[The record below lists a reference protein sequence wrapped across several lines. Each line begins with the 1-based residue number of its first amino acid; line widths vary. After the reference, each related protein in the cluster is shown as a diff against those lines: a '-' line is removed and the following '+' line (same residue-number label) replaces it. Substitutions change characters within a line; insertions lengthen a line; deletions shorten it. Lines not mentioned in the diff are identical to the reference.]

1 MVRGRPW
8 CFVRERAERSS
19 EAGGLARSRDGQ
31 EDRYDMVRPSVM
43 KMMNRHCG
51 TIPVVEW
58 EARLNGMVTVRKVLL
73 LFQRRWAYPFPGSE
87 AHGIGGMTMRITFSV
102 FLIMVLVQTSVSV
115 RAEQQDVTVTA
126 VMKGSTTISGQKIEY
141 PKTDKAEMS
150 SVLVEIQ
157 PGKENGRHMHA
168 VPTYVHVLEGTM
180 TVEFEDGTRQTF
192 KAGTGFLE
200 VVNTVHSAKNLGD
213 VPLKLLV
220 VFVGEEGKP
229 NLIRPEQHQTSNMT
243 K

>member
-1 MVRGRPW
+1 
-8 CFVRERAERSS
+8 
-19 EAGGLARSRDGQ
+19 
-31 EDRYDMVRPSVM
+31 
-43 KMMNRHCG
+43 
-51 TIPVVEW
+51 
-58 EARLNGMVTVRKVLL
+58 
-73 LFQRRWAYPFPGSE
+73 
-87 AHGIGGMTMRITFSV
+87 MRIIFSV
-102 FLIMVLVQTSVSV
+102 LLIMVLVQTTISV
-115 RAEQQDVTVTA
+115 RAEQQDVAVTA

-141 PKTDKAEMS
+141 PKTDKAEMA

-157 PGKENGRHMHA
+157 PGKENGRHLHA

-180 TVEFEDGTRQTF
+180 TVEFEDGSRQTF
-192 KAGTGFLE
+192 KAGTGILE
-200 VVNTVHSAKNLGD
+200 VVNTVHSAKKLGD